1 MPDMPDEFLIEA
13 VARRM
18 CLFYG
23 GNPDECYHGGTT
35 PYWKLYERRAKDILD
50 IVVPL
55 IEADVLTRGDKK
67 E

>member
-1 MPDMPDEFLIEA
+1 MPDLTDAFLIEA

-35 PYWKLYERRAKDILD
+35 PYWKLYERRAADILR

-55 IEADVLTRGDKK
+55 SEADVLARQEKK
-67 E
+67 